1 MATMR
6 LIPSTYYLSNSN
18 YILTNNISNM
28 YSNTDST
35 TYGTFTH
42 NRASTSNTYYAYL
55 RGFNFDDVP
64 EAAEVTGFTIKIKAS
79 ATGHTTSTSSS
90 YYMSL
95 YNGTAAIGS
104 TSASGRLSTTVTTF
118 TFSEGSLT
126 WETLKSYGS
135 NFGIRIPLRRAS
147 SNTQDIISVY
157 GAEIEVTYTLPN
169 PRTITVS
176 LSGEGT
182 VSPTGT
188 ISTYDG
194 EQIELVITPTDKSS
208 EVSATYNGTNITS
221 QLVSHGA
228 GSTVSLTSTD
238 VTTSDISSG
247 SSYAQYAVGN
257 SAESPSSS
265 GASSNMYASSGS
277 TGYGEYTFDFSSIP
291 SNANIESIEV
301 RCYGHRE
308 SATIDS
314 THISQC
320 VIYQGNTAISEEV
333 DFPDTSNSIITIEP
347 TTMPTR
353 AQLDNVTIRHYVGY
367 YGGLVLGI
375 TFEIVYS
382 VGTGLDH
389 YTYTFT
395 VSQDANIVIT
405 IGGGNKGFAKINGTW
420 QEVTKVYKKINNAW
434 VEQTDFTNL
443 FPTGVNYK
451 YVGQG

>member
-1 MATMR
+1 MATIR
-6 LIPSTYYLSNSN
+6 LIPSTYYLSNSSYVSTSN
-18 YILTNNISNM
+18 TSNM
-28 YSNTDST
+28 YSNVDST

-42 NRASTSNTYYAYL
+42 NRASTNNTYYAYL
-55 RGFNFDDVP
+55 RGFNFEDVP

-95 YNGTAAIGS
+95 YNGTAAIGN

-135 NFGIRIPLRRAS
+135 DFGIRIPLRRAS
-147 SNTQDIISVY
+147 SNTQDVIHVY

-169 PRTITVS
+169 PRTVTVS

-194 EQIELVITPTDKSS
+194 EQIELVITPTDKSN
-208 EVSATYNGTNITS
+208 EVSATYNGTDITS

-228 GSTVSLTSTD
+228 GSTVSFTPTD
-238 VTTSDISSG
+238 VTTSGISSG

-257 SAESPSSS
+257 SAENPSSS
-265 GASSNMYASSGS
+265 GSSSNMYASSGS
-277 TGYGEYTFDFSSIP
+277 TGYAEYTFDFSSIP

-308 SATIDS
+308 STTIDS
-314 THISQC
+314 THVSQC
-320 VIYQGNTAISEEV
+320 VMYQGSTAISEEV
-333 DFPDTSNSIITIEP
+333 DFPETSSSIITIEP

-353 AQLDNVTIRHYVGY
+353 VQLDNVTIRHYVGY

-405 IGGGNKGFAKINGTW
+405 IGGDKAFAKINGTW
-420 QEVTKVYKKINNAW
+420 QEVTKVYKKINDAW
-434 VEQTDFTNL
+434 AEQTDFTNL